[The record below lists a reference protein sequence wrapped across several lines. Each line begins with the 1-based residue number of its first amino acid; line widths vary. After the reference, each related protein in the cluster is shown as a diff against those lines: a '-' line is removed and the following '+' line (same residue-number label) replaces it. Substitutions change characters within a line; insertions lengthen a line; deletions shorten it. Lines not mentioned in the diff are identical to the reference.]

1 MYRRYRENRR
11 RRNYERRERRGDRP
25 RRGLTSAFRTPAA
38 QIAVLLV
45 VALIIFLILQSA
57 GR

>member
-1 MYRRYRENRR
+1 MYRRYREYRR
-11 RRNYERRERRGDRP
+11 HRRHYQNRP
-25 RRGLTSAFRTPAA
+25 RRNFFTSMFRSPGT
-38 QIAVLLV
+38 QIVVLLV

>member
-1 MYRRYRENRR
+1 MYRRYRERRRR
-11 RRNYERRERRGDRP
+11 RRNYEDRP
-25 RRGLTSAFRTPAA
+25 DRNFFTSMFRTPSA

>member
-1 MYRRYRENRR
+1 MYRRYRERR
-11 RRNYERRERRGDRP
+11 RRRRYQDRP
-25 RRGLTSAFRTPAA
+25 DRNFFTSLFRTPSA

-57 GR
+57 SR

>member
-1 MYRRYRENRR
+1 MYRRYRERR
-11 RRNYERRERRGDRP
+11 RSRRHYQDRP
-25 RRGLTSAFRTPAA
+25 RQGFFTSMFRTPRA
-38 QIAVLLV
+38 QLAVLLV

>member
-1 MYRRYRENRR
+1 MYRRYREYRR
-11 RRNYERRERRGDRP
+11 HRRHHQDRP
-25 RRGLTSAFRTPAA
+25 RRSFFTSAFRSPGA

-57 GR
+57 AR

>member
-1 MYRRYRENRR
+1 MYRRYRERR
-11 RRNYERRERRGDRP
+11 RRRSYRDRP
-25 RRGLTSAFRTPAA
+25 NRNFFTSLFRTPSA